1 MIGLR
6 LSLRL
11 AAVLL
16 LPATLLGCGPAN
28 QNSTV
33 STFAVGTQGSVRYGT
48 VVGMR
53 PVQVAGT
60 RSGVGTA
67 AGAVGGGLIGGTIG
81 GDWRARTVGGVA
93 GALLGGIAG
102 TVVEEGVTGGQAVEF
117 IIRGDQGGPDQAVI
131 QTNEQGLRVGER
143 VALSYTD
150 RVRIARA
157 VNAPP
162 VSYTPGGK

>member
-1 MIGLR
+1 MIRLR

-11 AAVLL
+11 AAVFL
-16 LPATLLGCGPAN
+16 LPVALLACGPAN

-33 STFAVGTQGSVRYGT
+33 STYAVGTQGSVRYGT

-67 AGAVGGGLIGGTIG
+67 AGAVSGGLIGGTIG

-93 GALLGGIAG
+93 GALLGGVAG
-102 TVVEEGVTGGQAVEF
+102 TVVEEGVTSGQAVEF
-117 IIRGDQGGPDQAVI
+117 IIRSDDGAPDQAVI

-162 VSYTPGGK
+162 VVYSPTGK

>member
-1 MIGLR
+1 MTRLR

-11 AAVLL
+11 AAAFM
-16 LPATLLGCGPAN
+16 LPVALIACGPAN

-60 RSGVGTA
+60 RSGVGT
-67 AGAVGGGLIGGTIG
+67 GR

-93 GALLGGIAG
+93 GALLGGLAG
-102 TVVEEGVTGGQAVEF
+102 TVVEEGVSGGQGVEF
-117 IIRGDQGGPDQAVI
+117 IIRGDEGGPDQAVI

-162 VSYTPGGK
+162 VGYSPGGK

>member
-1 MIGLR
+1 MIRLR

-11 AAVLL
+11 AAVFL
-16 LPATLLGCGPAN
+16 LPGALLACGPAN

-33 STFAVGTQGSVRYGT
+33 STYAVGTQGSVRYGT

-81 GDWRARTVGGVA
+81 GDWRARTVGGVKSVKNDMR
-93 GALLGGIAG
+93 L
-102 TVVEEGVTGGQAVEF
+102 
-117 IIRGDQGGPDQAVI
+117 
-131 QTNEQGLRVGER
+131 
-143 VALSYTD
+143 
-150 RVRIARA
+150 
-157 VNAPP
+157 
-162 VSYTPGGK
+162 K